1 MDPVHVDRT
10 RNVFDDLL
18 THVLETKAELVAHL
32 IVHNTRN
39 HDPSRISESLEPCRH
54 VYAITKNI
62 AAIDNDV
69 ANIDADS
76 ELNTLVDRHIRIPIS
91 HSALN
96 INGAAH
102 GVDDTDEFDQN
113 SIARCFDD
121 TASMFR
127 DLWVYQ
133 FFAVSFEIVKS
144 ALFVAAH
151 KTAVTGDIAG

>member
-1 MDPVHVDRT
+1 MDPVHVDWT

-18 THVLETKAELVAHL
+18 THVLETETELVAHL

-39 HDPSRISESLEPCRH
+39 HDPSRISQSLEPCRH
-54 VYAITKNI
+54 IHAITKNI
-62 AAIDNDV
+62 TAIDYNV

-76 ELNTLVDRHIRIPIS
+76 KLDTLVDRHIHIAIS

-121 TASMFR
+121 TAPMFR

-133 FFAVSFEIVKS
+133 FFAMSFEIVKS
-144 ALFVAAH
+144 ALFIAAH
-151 KTAVTGDIAG
+151 KTAVAGDIAR